1 MVSWRAESLTRG
13 TFPIEAREAKDF
25 DRFCTGPEKPES
37 RNGAD
42 GTKVERYGTNPKG
55 IAFFDSGGR
64 YIITVMRSDRAKYA
78 SNALRRGIWSAIG
91 GACIA

>member
-1 MVSWRAESLTRG
+1 LKRAKPKTLTGSAQVRKSLN
-13 TFPIEAREAKDF
+13 PE
-25 DRFCTGPEKPES
+25 TG
-37 RNGAD
+37 GD

-55 IAFFDSGGR
+55 IAFFDAGGR